1 MSLIQYNQAKGLREE
16 RAALHSQ
23 ALRILSKEAIGVE
36 DRTRF
41 DRIMKD
47 VNSLGARIAVAE
59 GDTSFR
65 NASDPDD
72 FKRVMAIGR
81 YIRQGN
87 DGLEASEKRMLST
100 KIVEHRDVNEG
111 GNQTLHIGTYSGLGY
126 FVPTGF
132 QDTVEQA
139 TKYFCPL
146 ADSSVSGCD
155 VITTDIGNALPFPV
169 SDDTGNAATIVGEA
183 SSVSE
188 LDATANQVV
197 LGAYKLTSGL
207 VKASQEILQD
217 SSFNVEDWLA
227 KLFGERFGRG
237 LEGFFTT
244 GTGSSQP
251 TGILTAI
258 EGTGFPVVIAAGSS
272 VNDGIGSASN
282 TIGSQDLVSLEHA
295 VDPSY
300 RRGARYMLHDLT
312 LASLQKLLDKYGRP
326 LWTPSMAVGMPA
338 TLNGYQ
344 YIVNQSMPA
353 IGAADN
359 TMVFGDFSKFKIRK
373 VSAMAIQR
381 LNELYAVTNQIGFLA
396 FQRWDSNL
404 IAASSTHPLA
414 ILQQHS

>member
-1 MSLIQYNQAKGLREE
+1 MNVQYNQAKGLREE

-23 ALRILSKEAIGVE
+23 AMRILAKPTITAE
-36 DRTRF
+36 DRTCF
-41 DRIMKD
+41 DRVMRD
-47 VNSLGARIAVAE
+47 VSNLGARIAVAE
-59 GDTSFR
+59 NDLSYR
-65 NASDPDD
+65 NTSDPED

-87 DGLEASEKRMLST
+87 DGLDASEKRMLST
-100 KIVEHRDVNEG
+100 KKVESRDVNEG

-132 QDTVEQA
+132 MDKVEQA

-146 ADSSVSGCD
+146 SDSSISGCD
-155 VITTDIGNALPFPV
+155 VISTDIGNALPFPV
-169 SDDTGNAATIVGEA
+169 SDDTGNVATIVGEA

-188 LDATANQVV
+188 LDATANQIT
-197 LGAYKLTSGL
+197 LGAYKITSGL
-207 VKASQEILQD
+207 VKASQEILTD
-217 SSFNVEDWLA
+217 SSFDVESWLA
-227 KLFGERFGRG
+227 GLFGERFGRG
-237 LEGFFTT
+237 LEGFFTN

-251 TGILTAI
+251 TGILPAI
-258 EGTGFPVVIAAGSS
+258 ESSGFPVVIAAGSS
-272 VNDGIGSASN
+272 NNDGIGSGSN

-312 LASLQKLLDKYGRP
+312 LASLQKLLDKFGRP
-326 LWTPSMAVGMPA
+326 LWTPSVAVGVPA
-338 TLNGYQ
+338 TLNGYP
-344 YIVNQSMPA
+344 YVVNQSMPA

-373 VSAMAIQR
+373 VSATAIQR
-381 LNELYAVTNQIGFLA
+381 LNELYAVTNQVGFLA

-404 IAASSTHPLA
+404 IAASTTHPLA